1 MKYYESG
8 NALAADMGVD
18 ISVLVKTHDEHY
30 DAAKN
35 TERNPDGGSWPAYPS
50 GKSWDEASG
59 KTGSGKKFFH
69 NIIDGA
75 AVETQPFYVAII
87 TPVIHYCMGGL
98 EITTAAEVEGQR
110 GKIPG

>member
-30 DAAKN
+30 EAAKN
-35 TERNPDGGSWPAYPS
+35 TEKDPDGGSWPACPS

-69 NIIDGA
+69 NIIPGS
-75 AVETQPFYVAII
+75 AVKAEPFYVAII

-98 EITTAAEVEGQR
+98 LIDVNSVVLGAGN
-110 GKIPG
+110 KP